1 MSDTIRGPG
10 GETVVSEVDE
20 SFFHL
25 SQGTEMEREAAVI
38 QGARMRDVQ
47 PGQRD
52 LGGLPGRS
60 GLLKGRGC
68 VFLLFRF
75 LALSRVAHT

>member
-25 SQGTEMEREAAVI
+25 SRGTEMEREAAVI
-38 QGARMRDVQ
+38 QGARVRDVQ
-47 PGQRD
+47 PGQRS
-52 LGGLPGRS
+52 GRAS
-60 GLLKGRGC
+60 WRKWPPKG
-68 VFLLFRF
+68 
-75 LALSRVAHT
+75 